1 MAEIKRNFLSSKMEK
16 DLDPK
21 LIKDG
26 LYTDAQNITISES
39 EENAVGSV
47 QNILGN
53 KLAYS
58 TELSLGANVEI
69 IGYCLDQAN
78 NRVFWFVTKFEA
90 EDTGNIRTMP
100 RASNGNCKIIYKDLN
115 GNNEPLTIVSGDFLN
130 FNKKKLIVNTNI
142 IDDLLFWTDDYNQPR
157 KINVQKAIENPTYYN
172 SEDLISLAK
181 VAPYKAPMLIE
192 HINTSEVTNSSTL
205 PANNVNVDS
214 DYLEENFVR
223 FSYRYIYEDNEES
236 IMAPFTQTVFR
247 PLNSGN
253 ISTTLA
259 DIESEENIV
268 KEGVVNIM
276 KNDLNDITLRIPLP
290 FDNDL
295 QTEDG
300 DSIHYITPTQ
310 SDLTTTVAL
319 SNSTT
324 FYYAFDTTPTLFAV
338 NNYIIKGIDRT
349 SETNG
354 ITRAV
359 VTLDDAVNQ
368 FPKTFGGS
376 EVAFIEGN
384 GLTCNAGDKFAL
396 VGMWR
401 NKSAL
406 KKIQILI
413 KESDDAAVRIL
424 SEINVSGFYTN
435 ERKTSFEDKIDVYPV
450 RPEIGGNIY
459 WRYCY
464 VYNYKSEKPYKTL
477 PEADIIRVNDQ
488 IPVRSKTQELVANRI
503 VFGNFT
509 ENYDLPLD
517 ESGNKGINYT
527 ISTQAKGD
535 PELNAAIP
543 LDYGLLQHNEYSYQ
557 YNSIKQNRTY
567 QVGVVL
573 MDKYGRES
581 SVILS
586 TNPNLNSY
594 TEETDTFTLPAVTT
608 DFSSL
613 FNELAGDITTN
624 QTSFVA
630 GIYVSPAFTTSGSG
644 FSGAFTVSVGSSGS
658 VVSVEVTSAGSN
670 YSSGDTITITNAA
683 LGGSTVGEDLIIT
696 LSDDGLTGH
705 SWTEEQRN
713 VFGKSLNIDFRDN
726 RIIPTSDTYSTS
738 NPNGWYAWKL
748 VVKQQE
754 QDYYNVYVNHAIDDG
769 TTREDSSW
777 IVLQNDNINKVPRD
791 INDADVNRDGVT
803 GSNVRL
809 FPKVTHGSSGGS
821 VQAPVNSDELYIDVI
836 AIGTTIDFGLNYS
849 SLDDASALIVE
860 TPGWTGSAWEY
871 YPNKVYGWVHDGN
884 SNPLLAELPCLEVDY
899 ANDNSISLAA
909 VRSNDGPFGG
919 LSVFETK
926 PFESKL
932 DIYYE
937 TSTSELVSDLNSL
950 MSSASTGPTDIE
962 WSVGGDT
969 ISFAEATTIGTTVG
983 TIQATFVS
991 PATSISEFEIIEI
1004 KNGNDQDVGLR
1015 LNVNSLTGVV
1025 KVDGGGF
1032 HFDNSQI
1039 DNHKIL
1045 LKAIDNLG
1053 GYTYAELYFNITNSA
1068 PTVTFDAASYDITS
1082 TSTPNVL
1089 VASGTYL
1096 NGAVRADKKY
1106 DDVSL
1111 NITFPNATE
1120 GDVYDYPAMFSVIS
1134 NTGGTFDVYT
1144 SGSIQNY
1151 IESFASEPAS
1161 VRTMQITAK
1170 DLSGTTG
1177 YLSDTDTAIINVIG
1191 GRVQITTVLAESAQA
1206 IRDLRV
1212 DENGINAVTTVWAA
1226 QGTALNPPTNTSLSV
1241 GHVLYANQF
1250 GSQVVGDGYY
1260 AFYPIS
1266 PGPGANFNFYYWARI
1281 GDETDG
1287 VVDNFGTPSD
1297 GTIDA
1302 TGNL

>member
-1 MAEIKRNFLSSKMEK
+1 MAEIKRNFISGKMDK

-21 LIKDG
+21 LIKNG
-26 LYTDAQNITISES
+26 LYTEGQNITISES
-39 EENAVGSV
+39 EENSVGSV

-78 NRVFWFVTKFEA
+78 NRVFWFVTSFEA
-90 EDTGNIRTMP
+90 EDTGDIRTMP
-100 RASNGNCKIIYKDLN
+100 RASSGNCKIIYKDLN
-115 GNNEPLTIVSGDFLN
+115 GNNEPITIVSGDLLN

-157 KINVQKAIENPTYYN
+157 KINVQKAIDNPTYYN

-181 VAPYKAPMLIE
+181 VAPYKAPLLVE
-192 HINTSEVTNSSTL
+192 HLNTSEVKNSSTL
-205 PANNVNVDS
+205 PANNANVDS

-253 ISTTLA
+253 ISTTA
-259 DIESEENIV
+259 GDIESEENIV

-300 DSIHYITPTQ
+300 DFIHYITPTL

-324 FYYAFDTTPTLFAV
+324 FYYAFDTTPSLFAV
-338 NNYIIKGIDRT
+338 NDYIIKGIDRT

-424 SEINVSGFYTN
+424 SEINVSGFYPN

-450 RPEIGGNIY
+450 RPEPSGNIY

-464 VYNYKSEKPYKTL
+464 VYNYKSEKPYKAL

-488 IPVRSKTQELVANRI
+488 IPVRSKTQELVSNRI

-509 ENYDLPLD
+509 ENYNLPFD

-535 PELNAAIP
+535 PELSAAIP

-608 DFSSL
+608 DFSSY

-630 GIYVSPAFTTSGSG
+630 GTYVSPAFTTSGSG
-644 FSGAFTVSVGSSGS
+644 TSGAFTVVVGSSGS
-658 VVSVEVTSAGSN
+658 VTSVEATTAGSN

-683 LGGSTVGEDLIIT
+683 LGGSTIGEDLIIT

-713 VFGKSLNIDFRDN
+713 VFGKSLNIDFRDD
-726 RIIPTSDTYSTS
+726 RIVPTSDAYSTS

-754 QDYYNVYVNHAIDDG
+754 QEYYNVYVNHAADDG
-769 TTREDSSW
+769 TSREDSSW
-777 IVLQNDNINKVPRD
+777 IVLQNDNINKVPRA
-791 INDADVNRDGVT
+791 INDADVNRDGIT

-821 VQAPVNSDELYIDVI
+821 VQAPVNSDELYVDVI
-836 AIGTTIDFGLNYS
+836 SVGTAIDFGLNWP
-849 SLDDASALIVE
+849 SLSDTSLLIVE
-860 TPGWTGSAWEY
+860 TPGWSGSQWEY
-871 YPNKVYGWVHDGN
+871 YPNKVYGWIYNGN

-899 ANDNSISLAA
+899 ANDNSIGLAA
-909 VRSNDGPFGG
+909 VQSNDGPFEG

-937 TSTSELVSDLNSL
+937 TSTSGLISDLNSL
-950 MSSASTGPTDIE
+950 MSAASAGPTNIE

-969 ISFAEATTIGTTVG
+969 ISFEEATTVG
-983 TIQATFVS
+983 TTVDTIQASPVS
-991 PATSISEFEIIEI
+991 PATSIAEFEIIEI
-1004 KNGNDQDVGLR
+1004 KDGSDQDVGLR
-1015 LNVNSLTGVV
+1015 LGVNSLTGVV
-1025 KVDGGGF
+1025 TVAGGGF

-1053 GYTYAELYFNITNSA
+1053 GYTYTELYFNITNSA
-1068 PTVTFDAASYDITS
+1068 PTVAFDAASYDITA
-1082 TSTPNVL
+1082 TSTANVL
-1089 VASGTYL
+1089 VASGTYE
-1096 NGAVRADKKY
+1096 NGAVRSNKKY
-1106 DDVSL
+1106 DNVNLS
-1111 NITFPNATE
+1111 ISFPNAT
-1120 GDVYDYPAMFSVIS
+1120 GADRYNYAGMFYVTT

-1144 SGSIQNY
+1144 SSAVDDYVEDFSN
-1151 IESFASEPAS
+1151 ESAS

-1170 DLSGTTG
+1170 DLSATAG
-1177 YLSDTDTAIINVIG
+1177 YLSDTDTAVINVTE
-1191 GRVQITTVLAESAQA
+1191 GRIEVSTVVSDSAQG
-1206 IRDLRV
+1206 IRDIR
-1212 DENGINAVTTVWAA
+1212 NAATSSNAVTTVWVE
-1226 QGTALNPPTNTSLSV
+1226 QGTATNPPTNTDLFP
-1241 GHVLYANQF
+1241 GHIVYSSQF

-1260 AFYPIS
+1260 AFEPIATN
-1266 PGPGANFNFYYWARI
+1266 GYWDFDHWARI
-1281 GDETDG
+1281 GSETGG

-1297 GTIDA
+1297 GIVDA
-1302 TGNL
+1302 TGDL

>member
-1 MAEIKRNFLSSKMEK
+1 MN
-16 DLDPK
+16 
-21 LIKDG
+21 
-26 LYTDAQNITISES
+26 YH
-39 EENAVGSV
+39 
-47 QNILGN
+47 
-53 KLAYS
+53 LAS
-58 TELSLGANVEI
+58 NVEI

-100 RASNGNCKIIYKDLN
+100 RASSGNCKIIYKDLN

-205 PANNVNVDS
+205 PVNNANVDS

-253 ISTTLA
+253 ISTNLA

-295 QTEDG
+295 QTENG
-300 DSIHYITPTQ
+300 GFIHYITPTQ

-324 FYYAFDTTPTLFAV
+324 FYYAFDTTPILFAV
-338 NNYIIKGIDRT
+338 DNYIIKGIDRT

-359 VTLDDAVNQ
+359 ITLDDAVNQ
-368 FPKTFGGS
+368 FPRTFGG
-376 EVAFIEGN
+376 EEIAFIEGN

-401 NKSAL
+401 NKLAL

-424 SEINVSGFYTN
+424 SEINVSGLYPN
-435 ERKTSFEDKIDVYPV
+435 ERKKSFEDKIDVYPV

-630 GIYVSPAFTTSGSG
+630 GTYVSPAFTTSGSG

-683 LGGSTVGEDLIIT
+683 LGGSTVGENLIIT

-754 QDYYNVYVNHAIDDG
+754 QDYYNVYVNHAIDNG
-769 TTREDSSW
+769 NSRRDSSY
-777 IVLQNDNINKVPRD
+777 IVLQNDNINKVPRA
-791 INDADVNRDGVT
+791 INDADINRAGVT
-803 GSNVRL
+803 GSDVRL
-809 FPKVTHGSSGGS
+809 FPKVIKENNYSLGGS
-821 VQAPVNSDELYIDVI
+821 VQALINNDELYIDVI
-836 AIGTTIDFGLNYS
+836 AVGTAQEFGLNNP
-849 SLDDASALIVE
+849 DNTANIAE
-860 TPGWTGSAWEY
+860 TPTYSGTPGSGLWEY
-871 YPNKVYGWVHDGN
+871 YPNKVYGWVYNGN
-884 SNPLLAELPCLEVDY
+884 SNPLLAELPSLDVYYGNAYDINNTAFQTAY
-899 ANDNSISLAA
+899 KANPTTFN
-909 VRSNDGPFGG
+909 G

-937 TSTSELVSDLNSL
+937 TSTSGLVSDLNSL

-1015 LNVNSLTGVV
+1015 LNVNSLNGAV
-1025 KVDGGGF
+1025 KVGGGGF

-1068 PTVTFDAASYDITS
+1068 PTVTFDAASYDVTS

-1089 VASGTYL
+1089 VASGTYV

-1111 NITFPNATE
+1111 SITFPNATL
-1120 GDVYDYPAMFSVIS
+1120 GNVYNYPAMFSVIS
-1134 NTGGTFDVYT
+1134 NAGGAFDVYT

-1151 IESFASEPAS
+1151 IASFTNESAS

-1191 GRVQITTVLAESAQA
+1191 GRVPIDTVIAESAQA
-1206 IRDLRV
+1206 IRNIR
-1212 DENGINAVTTVWAA
+1212 DEATSSNAVTMVWAA
-1226 QGTALNPPTNTSLSV
+1226 QGAAINPPTNTYLFP
-1241 GHVLYANQF
+1241 GHILYANQF

-1260 AFYPIS
+1260 AFEPIAT
-1266 PGPGANFNFYYWARI
+1266 GGYWDFDNWARI
-1281 GDETDG
+1281 GTETAG
-1287 VVDNFGTPSD
+1287 VVDNFGTAYD
-1297 GTIDA
+1297 GIIDA
-1302 TGNL
+1302 IGDL